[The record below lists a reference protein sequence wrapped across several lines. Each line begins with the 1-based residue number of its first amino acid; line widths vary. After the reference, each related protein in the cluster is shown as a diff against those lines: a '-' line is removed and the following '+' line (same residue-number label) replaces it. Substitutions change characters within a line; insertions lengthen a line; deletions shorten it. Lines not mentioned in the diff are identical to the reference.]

1 MVAPKAPELLYSTM
15 QTMREMQSNSSMAMT
30 GMVVNLKF
38 VRIDLPVWDHLVE
51 VDSAVVAVVVVVAL
65 AEAALAME
73 VEVEVSEAVETSV
86 EALEVD
92 MEEEVVVGMA
102 AAAVVVVVVVVVA
115 PVVAL
120 VALIKA
126 APNLSPQMPSPT
138 LLQEV
143 ENETQSSMLKM

>member
-1 MVAPKAPELLYSTM
+1 MPTYILVPMVAPKAPVLLYSTM
-15 QTMREMQSNSSMAMT
+15 QTMRELQSNSSMAMT

-51 VDSAVVAVVVVVAL
+51 VDSAVVAVVAL

-86 EALEVD
+86 EALEAD
-92 MEEEVVVGMA
+92 MEEVVVGMA
-102 AAAVVVVVVVVVA
+102 AVVVV

-126 APNLSPQMPSPT
+126 VPNLSPQMPSPT
-138 LLQEV
+138 LLREV